1 MHTAVLFLVFNRP
14 DPTRRVFDAIRA
26 ARPARLYVAAD
37 GPRADRAGEAERCAE
52 VRAMATAVDWPCEVL
67 TLFRDANLGCKRG
80 VAEGID
86 WFFAHEAEGII
97 LEDDVLPH
105 PSFFAYC
112 ATLLERYRELPEISM
127 ISGCNLI
134 GDRHGAETS
143 YVFSRYLHVWGWASW
158 RRAWL
163 AYDVELR
170 GWPSTAASAKLNAV
184 LGGRTAAIDH
194 WTEIF
199 NRMARGE
206 VDTWD
211 YQWVFAS
218 WMHDM
223 KAIIPAVTLVENIGF
238 GKEATHTTGTAP
250 AVAQVHAKAMTFPL
264 RHPVIGSTM
273 HVDIL
278 IEQVAIEIKP
288 ATFLRTVLRRWPA
301 LRRIANTMRHA
312 AASR

>member
-112 ATLLERYRELPEISM
+112 ATLLERYRTVPRPAMYSRAIFM
-127 ISGCNLI
+127 SGV
-134 GDRHGAETS
+134 GPHGG
-143 YVFSRYLHVWGWASW
+143 VH
-158 RRAWL
+158 
-163 AYDVELR
+163 
-170 GWPSTAASAKLNAV
+170 GWPMTLSCAV
-184 LGGRTAAIDH
+184 GPR
-194 WTEIF
+194 
-199 NRMARGE
+199 
-206 VDTWD
+206 
-211 YQWVFAS
+211 Q
-218 WMHDM
+218 
-223 KAIIPAVTLVENIGF
+223 
-238 GKEATHTTGTAP
+238 
-250 AVAQVHAKAMTFPL
+250 
-264 RHPVIGSTM
+264 RH
-273 HVDIL
+273 
-278 IEQVAIEIKP
+278 Q
-288 ATFLRTVLRRWPA
+288 R
-301 LRRIANTMRHA
+301 N
-312 AASR
+312 